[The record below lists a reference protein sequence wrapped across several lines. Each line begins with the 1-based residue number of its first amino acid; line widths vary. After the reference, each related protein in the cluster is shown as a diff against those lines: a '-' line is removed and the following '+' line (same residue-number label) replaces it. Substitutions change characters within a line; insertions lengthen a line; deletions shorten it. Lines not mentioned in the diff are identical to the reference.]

1 MLLDTHALIWWLLGS
16 EGLSER
22 ATRAIETSEAPVWVS
37 AASAWEIATKYR
49 IGKLPA
55 AGEIAMGLVDHIN
68 TAGFE
73 MMDIT
78 FEDANDAG
86 GLPGPHRDPFDRL
99 LIAQA
104 GRRGLPVI
112 TTDGVFQTYGVPVI
126 W

>member
-1 MLLDTHALIWWLLGS
+1 MLLDTHALICWLLGAD
-16 EGLSER
+16 ELSEH
-22 ATRAIETSEAPVWVS
+22 ASKAIETSAAPVWVS

-55 AGEIAMGLVDHIN
+55 AGDIATGLVDHIG

-99 LIAQA
+99 LIAQSR
-104 GRRGLPVI
+104 RRGLPVV
-112 TTDGVFQTYGVPVI
+112 TTDEIFESYGVSVI